1 MENNMGEPKTILEN
15 RSDRMTNWLIGLGLA
30 NAILF
35 LFIGGKFL
43 SAIRGFLAV
52 FGE

>member
-1 MENNMGEPKTILEN
+1 MNEQPKTILEI
-15 RSDRMTNWLIGLGLA
+15 RGDRMTNLLIGLGLV

-35 LFIGGKFL
+35 LFISDRFL
-43 SAIRGFLAV
+43 SAIRGFLSV

>member
-1 MENNMGEPKTILEN
+1 MDKQPKTILEN
-15 RSDRMTNWLIGLGLA
+15 GDDRLTNWLIGLGIA

-35 LFIGGKFL
+35 MIIGGKFL
-43 SAIRGFLAV
+43 SAIRGFLEV

>member
-1 MENNMGEPKTILEN
+1 MDNKPKTILEN

-30 NAILF
+30 NAVLF

-43 SAIRGFLAV
+43 SAIRDFISV

>member
-1 MENNMGEPKTILEN
+1 MDNQPKTILEN
-15 RSDRMTNWLIGLGLA
+15 RSDRMTNLLIGLGLA
-30 NAILF
+30 NAVLF

-43 SAIRGFLAV
+43 SAIRGFLEV

>member
-1 MENNMGEPKTILEN
+1 MDNKPKTILEN
-15 RSDRMTNWLIGLGLA
+15 RSDRMTNWLIGLGVA

-35 LFIGGKFL
+35 MFIGGKFL
-43 SAIRGFLAV
+43 SAIRGFLSV

>member
-1 MENNMGEPKTILEN
+1 METDMKKNKIGD
-15 RSDRMTNWLIGLGLA
+15 DRLNDWLIGLGMA

-35 LFIGGKFL
+35 LFIGDKFL
-43 SAIRGFLAV
+43 SAIRGFLEV

>member
-1 MENNMGEPKTILEN
+1 MDKQPKTILEN
-15 RSDRMTNWLIGLGLA
+15 RGDRMTNWLIGLGLA
-30 NAILF
+30 NAVLF

-43 SAIRGFLAV
+43 SAIRGFLEV

>member
-1 MENNMGEPKTILEN
+1 MKDNKIGD
-15 RSDRMTNWLIGLGLA
+15 DRLTNWLVGLGVA

-35 LFIGGKFL
+35 LFIGGRFL
-43 SAIRGFLAV
+43 SAIRGFLSV

>member
-1 MENNMGEPKTILEN
+1 MDKQPKTILEN
-15 RSDRMTNWLIGLGLA
+15 GDDRLTNWLIGLGIA

-35 LFIGGKFL
+35 MFIGGKFL
-43 SAIRGFLAV
+43 SAIRGFLEV

>member
-1 MENNMGEPKTILEN
+1 MDKQPKTILEN
-15 RSDRMTNWLIGLGLA
+15 RSDRLTNWLIGLGLA

-35 LFIGGKFL
+35 LFIGDRFL
-43 SAIRGFLAV
+43 SAIRGFLTV

>member
-1 MENNMGEPKTILEN
+1 MEKQTKTILEN
-15 RSDRMTNWLIGLGLA
+15 GDDRLTNWLIGLGIA

-35 LFIGGKFL
+35 MFIGGKFI
-43 SAIRGFLAV
+43 SAIRGFLEV

>member
-1 MENNMGEPKTILEN
+1 MSKNPKTILEN
-15 RSDRMTNWLIGLGLA
+15 GDDRLTNWLIGLGVA

-35 LFIGGKFL
+35 IFIGGKFL
-43 SAIRGFLAV
+43 SAIRGFLEV

>member
-1 MENNMGEPKTILEN
+1 MDKQPKTLLEN
-15 RSDRMTNWLIGLGLA
+15 GDERLKNWLIGLGLA

-43 SAIRGFLAV
+43 SAIRGFLKV